1 MTAYARMQFGEM
13 SDYERNKLTKRLLKY
28 YALDTVAM
36 VVIYEEWREMIY

>member
-28 YALDTVAM
+28 YALDTFAM
-36 VVIYEEWREMIY
+36 LVIYEEWIEIIY